1 MARKD
6 DIKEIDRIVNDLGLT
21 KEQRRLLHQAITGQG
36 LTNEEIVIVARE
48 IKEDYPN
55 K

>member
-6 DIKEIDRIVNDLGLT
+6 DIKEIDRIVKELGLT
-21 KEQRRLLHQAITGQG
+21 KGQRQLLHQAITGQG
-36 LTNEEIVIVARE
+36 LTSEEIVVVARE